1 MTGSAKQSSV
11 KMEVWIASSLALLAM
26 TLTDV
31 VDDYSVQPPSM
42 ICATPVVKAL
52 SSLAR

>member
-1 MTGSAKQSSV
+1 MINFGAAPRD
-11 KMEVWIASSLALLAM
+11 EV
-26 TLTDV
+26 V
-31 VDDYSVQPPSM
+31 YSVQPPSM